1 MRKIIHLTDLH
12 LCPPGGRVV
21 GFEPESRLRTC
32 IASINARH
40 ADADL
45 CVVTGDLTD
54 AGDAASYDRL
64 RGILAGLR
72 VPARLLL
79 GNHDRRAAFRAAFPE
94 AACDPHGFVQSVLDL
109 DDARLLFLDTL
120 DESQPGA
127 GILCRDRLGWIADRL
142 AEAGDRA
149 VTVFLHHP
157 PFAIGVEYFGHMLLA
172 NGAELMALLR
182 GHRNVRHLAFGHC
195 HVGLS
200 GQRGGVSFSANRG
213 TCHPI
218 DVELRGLRALY
229 VDRRPTYDV
238 LLLEEG
244 DVVVHSVEPAAEED
258 VVAEEQAELDGGS
271 GVIEMRPRRPMLA
284 VAG

>member
-21 GFEPESRLRTC
+21 GFEPEGRLRAC
-32 IASINARH
+32 IASINDRH

-79 GNHDRRAAFRAAFPE
+79 CNHDRRAAFRSAFPE
-94 AACDPHGFVQSVLDL
+94 TPCDPHGFVQSVLDL
-109 DDARLLFLDTL
+109 GDARLLFLDTL

-142 AEAGDRA
+142 AEVVDRA

-182 GHRNVRHLAFGHC
+182 THGNVRHLAFGHC

-200 GQRGGVSFSANRG
+200 GQRGGLSFSANRG

-244 DVVVHSVEPAAEED
+244 DVVVHSVEPGSDQD
-258 VVAEEQAELDGGS
+258 VVAEERAELDGGS
-271 GVIEMRPRRPMLA
+271 GVIEMRRPVLA

>member
-21 GFEPESRLRTC
+21 GFEPESRLRAC
-32 IASINARH
+32 IASINSRH

-54 AGDAASYDRL
+54 AGDAASYERL
-64 RGILAGLR
+64 RGILAELR
-72 VPARLLL
+72 VPVRLLL

-94 AACDPHGFVQSVLDL
+94 AECDPHGYVQSVLDL
-109 DDARLLFLDTL
+109 DGTRLMFLDTL

-127 GILCRDRLGWIADRL
+127 GILCRDRLGWVADRL
-142 AEAGDRA
+142 AESGDRA

-172 NGAELMALLR
+172 NGAELMGLLR
-182 GHRNVRHLAFGHC
+182 GAGGRVRHLAFGHC

-200 GQRGGVSFSANRG
+200 GQRGGLSFSANRG

-244 DVVVHSVEPAAEED
+244 DVVVHGVEPGSEED
-258 VVAEEQAELDGGS
+258 VVAEERAELDGGS
-271 GVIEMRPRRPMLA
+271 GVIEMRRPVLA
-284 VAG
+284 VAR